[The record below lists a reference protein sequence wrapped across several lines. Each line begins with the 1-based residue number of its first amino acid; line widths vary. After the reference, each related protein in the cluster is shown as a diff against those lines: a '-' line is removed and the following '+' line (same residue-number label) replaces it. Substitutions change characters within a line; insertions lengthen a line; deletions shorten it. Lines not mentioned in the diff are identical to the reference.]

1 MTPALRAAPRPRLQ
15 PATPAHA
22 AVLAALH
29 AVCFRDQP
37 WHRPWRPDEM
47 ADVLALPGVRGWL
60 ALAPDPPPADG
71 DTEATDMDTPV
82 GLLLVQAVGF
92 DADILTLGVLP
103 GGWRRHGLA
112 RALVQ
117 EGEKTL
123 DVAGVERVHL
133 EVAERNIAA
142 QTFYARLGYSQ
153 VGRRPRY
160 YHDENG
166 VSQDAITMC
175 RSLSQSHPAANEPRP

>member
-1 MTPALRAAPRPRLQ
+1 MTPALPSSAPRPRIQ

-37 WHRPWRPDEM
+37 WHRPWRPEEM

-60 ALAPDPPPADG
+60 ALAPSPSQAADDDDG
-71 DTEATDMDTPV
+71 DLDTPV
-82 GLLLVQAVGF
+82 GLLLVQAVGV

-103 GGWRRHGLA
+103 DGWRRRGLA
-112 RALVQ
+112 RALVRI
-117 EGEKTL
+117 GEKTL

-133 EVAERNIAA
+133 EVAEENLAA
-142 QTFYARLGYSQ
+142 RSFYARLGYAE

-160 YHDENG
+160 YHDAHG
-166 VSQDAITMC
+166 VTQDAVTMC
-175 RSLSQSHPAANEPRP
+175 RTLC